1 MSEYIDDTILNMVK
15 NLKSTRDK
23 SRNNYEFASLKRSL
37 SSSNSNES
45 SIEEATP
52 IKKMKQDRKFDLSYV
67 GSPREMNRLRVD
79 LLEARNIIKS
89 LETRVTHMHTVRQQM
104 QMMFEDENK
113 TLKRQCEYDKKT
125 IEELENQLQ
134 TVRKRE
140 IDLKHE
146 LSEKNKKYDMLK
158 ITTSEEVQKL
168 ESSLLDVKE
177 ESRQMESEENGI
189 VPTLERK
196 IRELETM
203 LEAAEEDAE
212 AHKKLADELGQRISK
227 DNAVQR
233 DLELKEQELLSAKL
247 YIKELEYAKESYGE
261 FQEYSKSQAEKLERY
276 MELEKQNE
284 QLIEETDRLKEQVK
298 NKLILEEEVYDL
310 KNRLVKF
317 KDCEKKLI
325 ELQIQET
332 QNALCLNEWRAVARG
347 ICESTEADSALPHL
361 LRVVVDRLQ
370 QQELVLTSA
379 KVDLESQLKSMTH
392 EAKVA
397 KSEAEKCQKL
407 VAELKETS
415 AQKQKLIHRMEKK
428 LMLVIRERDSYR
440 LQLDSYER
448 DLTMYISVPTTGAGS
463 TSSQSQKERI
473 DNLEKIV
480 ADYRDLVTKLEGDL
494 EVAQPNL
501 HAVLPI
507 RAEQMARL
515 KDEVH
520 HLKLENDKLRQRKD
534 QLEIQLE
541 SYMEGEDT
549 RSDGKILHPSNNPL
563 SECLVQRGK
572 QVEKLQQEIGNLK
585 RKIKNMEEGIEC
597 SKLGDITLTGKEITQ
612 LKEQLQS
619 QENQNQ
625 LLKEYFKSQMQEFRN
640 VIYML
645 LGYKIDRTQNS
656 LYKLTSLY
664 AEQADDLL
672 CFQVNKDGDL
682 NLLENEFSATLDK
695 MINLHLRHQKSIPV
709 FLSALTMDLFQNKTM
724 TTKSY
729 ETELDE

>member
-1 MSEYIDDTILNMVK
+1 
-15 NLKSTRDK
+15 
-23 SRNNYEFASLKRSL
+23 
-37 SSSNSNES
+37 
-45 SIEEATP
+45 
-52 IKKMKQDRKFDLSYV
+52 
-67 GSPREMNRLRVD
+67 
-79 LLEARNIIKS
+79 
-89 LETRVTHMHTVRQQM
+89 MHTVRQQM
-104 QMMFEDENK
+104 QLMFEEENK

-146 LSEKNKKYDMLK
+146 LSERNKKYDMLK
-158 ITTSEEVQKL
+158 VTTSEEVQKL
-168 ESSLLDVKE
+168 ESSLLDIKE

-189 VPTLERK
+189 VPSLERK

-203 LEAAEEDAE
+203 LEAAEQDAE

-227 DNAVQR
+227 DNAVQK

-261 FQEYSKSQAEKLERY
+261 FQKSSKSQSEKLARY
-276 MELEKQNE
+276 RELEKQNE
-284 QLIEETDRLKEQVK
+284 ELTEETNRLKEQVK

-407 VAELKETS
+407 LAELKQTGD
-415 AQKQKLIHRMEKK
+415 QKQKLIHRMEKK
-428 LMLVIRERDSYR
+428 LMLVSRERDSYR

-448 DLTMYISVPTTGAGS
+448 DLTMYISAGPTTGAGS

-480 ADYRDLVTKLEGDL
+480 AEYRDMVTKLEEDL
-494 EVAQPNL
+494 EAAQPNL
-501 HAVLPI
+501 HAHVVPI
-507 RAEQMARL
+507 RAEQMSRL

-520 HLKLENDKLRQRKD
+520 ELKLENDKLRERRD

-541 SYMEGEDT
+541 SYLEGEDT
-549 RSDGKILHPSNNPL
+549 TRGGKIIHLTNNPL
-563 SECLVQRGK
+563 SESLAQRGK
-572 QVEKLQQEIGNLK
+572 QVEKLQQEIEKLK
-585 RKIKNMEEGIEC
+585 RKIKNMEEGIEY

-625 LLKEYFKSQMQEFRN
+625 LLKDYFKSQMQEFRN

-656 LYKLTSLY
+656 LYKLRSMY

-682 NLLENEFSATLDK
+682 NLLENEFSATLES

-709 FLSALTMDLFQNKTM
+709 FLSAITMDLFQNKTM

-729 ETELDE
+729 ETELGG